1 MQLCTPFKK
10 WNVHLATMK
19 QVFQFHKHYFFLALL
34 LFVTEILIAVY
45 AHDDIIRPYFGD
57 YLVVILLYCSLKAF
71 VNIPVLPACI
81 LVLLF
86 SYLMEML
93 QYFQLVQRLGLQQS
107 DLAKTVLGNSF
118 AWTDIVAYT
127 AGIVTV
133 YFVEKYRISVS
144 GKNS

>member
-1 MQLCTPFKK
+1 
-10 WNVHLATMK
+10 MK
-19 QVFQFHKHYFFLALL
+19 QLFRFNKHYFFLAIL

-71 VNIPVLPACI
+71 VSISILPACI

-86 SYLMEML
+86 SYLIEIL

-107 DLAKTVLGNSF
+107 ELANTVLGNSF
-118 AWTDIVAYT
+118 AWADIVAYT
-127 AGIVTV
+127 AGILTV

-144 GKNS
+144 GKNG